1 MDHDE
6 WVDQALRDD
15 IARLEREQKEERGL
29 LRAVENRNDALLS
42 IMEEVD
48 YLLQWGRVQEA
59 RLLLVE
65 TIGNEQEAQSATGQI

>member
-6 WVDQALRDD
+6 WVDQALRED
-15 IARLEREQKEERGL
+15 ISRLEREQKEERAL
-29 LRAVENRNDALLS
+29 LRAVENRNESLVS

-48 YLLQWGRVQEA
+48 YLLQWGRVNEA

-65 TIGNEQEAQSATGQI
+65 TIGIEQEAQSATGQI